1 MIGTIWETSTI
12 KMTKHHIKSVRFG
25 CLRSKQCG
33 TTRHAFK
40 QCDSYRI
47 FSDRQPFAGQ
57 DWWAMLGCWEF
68 QDPDDLSGHW
78 SDSNMLKHAN
88 MYTYIYFTYNT
99 CICSPELLTRQDL
112 PFYVY
117 IVRIWA
123 IKKQIARSCCK
134 LGPLVQYEDKSS
146 LTSCLENI
154 ISPYISHGFL
164 GEQWY
169 PHIFSIYVPIYI
181 ILVSSMSNICFR
193 DRSGGRCCGGSC
205 IAATQRPR
213 GEEWLRLAANA
224 INEKNVVL
232 GFWPKNMENNIIT
245 YMYIN
250 IYIYILWN
258 WVDHTL
264 PNGFI

>member
-1 MIGTIWETSTI
+1 MPSSSATAIASSAIDSPLLGRT
-12 KMTKHHIKSVRFG
+12 G
-25 CLRSKQCG
+25 GQCWDAG
-33 TTRHAFK
+33 SFRIPTT
-40 QCDSYRI
+40 Y
-47 FSDRQPFAGQ
+47 Q
-57 DWWAMLGCWEF
+57 DTEVIQTC
-68 QDPDDLSGHW
+68 
-78 SDSNMLKHAN
+78 SNMLICIH
-88 MYTYIYFTYNT
+88 IYYTYNT

-205 IAATQRPR
+205 IAATQ
-213 GEEWLRLAANA
+213 AARRRVA
-224 INEKNVVL
+224 AACGQCHKRKKRCL
-232 GFWPKNMENNIIT
+232 G
-245 YMYIN
+245 
-250 IYIYILWN
+250 IL
-258 WVDHTL
+258 TKKY
-264 PNGFI
+264 GK